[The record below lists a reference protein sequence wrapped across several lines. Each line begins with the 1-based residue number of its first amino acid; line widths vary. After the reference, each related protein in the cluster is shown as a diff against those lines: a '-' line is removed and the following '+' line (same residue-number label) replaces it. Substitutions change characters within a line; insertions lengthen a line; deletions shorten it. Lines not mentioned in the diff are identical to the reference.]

1 MSIYLTHATQTDAG
15 LWGALMIF
23 CGLVGA
29 TLAGLLIDYTKLFKD
44 IAVVSLGFAL
54 LSFIWFTEVCACVCA
69 CV

>member
-1 MSIYLTHATQTDAG
+1 
-15 LWGALMIF
+15 MIF

-54 LSFIWFTEVCACVCA
+54 LSFIWFTEVCVCA
-69 CV
+69 CVCVCVCVRVCVSVMLRL